1 MSTDLSRSQK
11 AAHIRQ
17 LLREE
22 GDAVS
27 ANTRHF
33 NQERYDA
40 VDELDDEYE
49 QYKTTARSI
58 QEESIERLP
67 ELIETLTERVE
78 ANGGHVHVADTAQDA
93 NQYIQSVSTD
103 ANADTV
109 VKSKSMTSEEI
120 EVNDALRDVGCD
132 VYETDLGELVIQIAN
147 ESPSHLIGP
156 GIHKSREEIAALF
169 NDYFDPEES
178 LETAEDL
185 TNFAR
190 DYLVDRIREADIGMT
205 GANFIVAETG
215 SIALVTNEG
224 NARKTIEATDTHI
237 AVAGV
242 EKIIPTLP
250 DLHPFIELIG
260 RSGTGQSITAYNS
273 IITPPINTPPM
284 SFDGDGDGDDGND
297 DSNSES
303 SSENERDFHLVL
315 IDNGR
320 MEMRN
325 DDVLRETLYC
335 IRCGACANSCANF
348 QSVGGHAFGGET
360 YTGGIATGWEAGI
373 YDLDT
378 AEEFN
383 DFCTGCSRCVNA
395 CPVKIDIP
403 WINTAVRDRVN
414 SEQGPSEFDF
424 VYPELMPDDEP
435 DDVPLQKRFFGNF
448 ETVAKLGSKTAPL
461 SNWLAE
467 MEIGRDLL
475 DRWLGIAPDRELPE
489 FERQTLRGWFDSR
502 SKERKTDPERQVVLY
517 PDLYT
522 NHVDVE
528 RGKAAVRTLEA
539 LGVAVEIPDVPGSGR
554 TPLSQGMVTT
564 ARNRANEVYETLTE
578 HIKAGRDVV
587 VIEPSDLAMFRRDYE
602 HLLPEEKHSYLAD
615 NSYELLEYVYG
626 LLAAD
631 ENKYKNL
638 NTPTNTDSAEIMYH
652 SHCQQ
657 RTLGLEEY
665 TEAVLSELGYDV
677 TTSDVECCG
686 MAGSFGYKSQYYEL
700 SMDVGEELKQ
710 QFRDGS
716 NREKRVLASGT
727 SCTDQI
733 DALLDRTPEHPIEL
747 IEP

>member
-1 MSTDLSRSQK
+1 MSTDISRSEK
-11 AAHIRQ
+11 AANIKQ

-27 ANTRHF
+27 ENTRYF
-33 NQERYDA
+33 NQERYTA
-40 VDELDDEYE
+40 ADELGDEYE
-49 QYKTTARSI
+49 EYKSTARSI
-58 QEESIERLP
+58 KEESIERLP
-67 ELIETLTERVE
+67 ELIETLTEQVE
-78 ANGGHVHVADTAQDA
+78 ANGGHVYVADTAQDA

-103 ANADTV
+103 ANAETV

-169 NDYFDPEES
+169 NEYFDPDEP

-242 EKIIPTLP
+242 EKIIPTLT

-273 IITPPINTPPM
+273 VITPPINTPPM
-284 SFDGDGDGDDGND
+284 SFDD
-297 DSNSES
+297 DSATASNST
-303 SSENERDFHLVL
+303 SEQERDFHLVL

-320 MEMRN
+320 MEMRD

-378 AEEFN
+378 AGEFN

-395 CPVKIDIP
+395 CPVEIDIP

-414 SEQGPSEFDF
+414 SEQGPSEFEF
-424 VYPELMPDDEP
+424 LPPGLMPDDEP

-448 ETVAKLGSKTAPL
+448 STVAKLGSKTAPQ
-461 SNWLAE
+461 
-467 MEIGRDLL
+467 IGR
-475 DRWLGIAPDRELPE
+475 A
-489 FERQTLRGWFDSR
+489 
-502 SKERKTDPERQVVLY
+502 
-517 PDLYT
+517 
-522 NHVDVE
+522 HV
-528 RGKAAVRTLEA
+528 
-539 LGVAVEIPDVPGSGR
+539 
-554 TPLSQGMVTT
+554 
-564 ARNRANEVYETLTE
+564 
-578 HIKAGRDVV
+578 
-587 VIEPSDLAMFRRDYE
+587 
-602 HLLPEEKHSYLAD
+602 
-615 NSYELLEYVYG
+615 
-626 LLAAD
+626 
-631 ENKYKNL
+631 
-638 NTPTNTDSAEIMYH
+638 
-652 SHCQQ
+652 
-657 RTLGLEEY
+657 
-665 TEAVLSELGYDV
+665 
-677 TTSDVECCG
+677 
-686 MAGSFGYKSQYYEL
+686 
-700 SMDVGEELKQ
+700 
-710 QFRDGS
+710 
-716 NREKRVLASGT
+716 
-727 SCTDQI
+727 
-733 DALLDRTPEHPIEL
+733 
-747 IEP
+747 

>member
-1 MSTDLSRSQK
+1 MSTDLSRSEK

-17 LLREE
+17 LLRKE

-27 ANTRHF
+27 ENTRHF
-33 NQERYDA
+33 NQERYA
-40 VDELDDEYE
+40 ATDELGNEYE
-49 QYKTTARSI
+49 QYKSTARSI
-58 QEESIERLP
+58 KEESIERLP
-67 ELIETLTERVE
+67 ELIETLTEQVE
-78 ANGGHVHVADTAQDA
+78 ANGGHVYVADSAQDA
-93 NQYIQSVSTD
+93 NQYIQSITTD
-103 ANADTV
+103 INAETV

-120 EVNDALRDVGCD
+120 EVNDALCDVDCD

-156 GIHKSREEIAALF
+156 GLHKSREEIAALF
-169 NDYFDPEES
+169 NEYFDPEES

-190 DYLVDRIREADIGMT
+190 DYLADRIREADIGMT

-237 AVAGV
+237 AVAGI
-242 EKIIPTLP
+242 EKIIPTLT

-284 SFDGDGDGDDGND
+284 SFDGERENE
-297 DSNSES
+297 NESEQ
-303 SSENERDFHLVL
+303 ERDFHLVL

-325 DDVLRETLYC
+325 DDVLKETLYC
-335 IRCGACANSCANF
+335 IRCGACANSCGNF

-378 AEEFN
+378 AGEFN
-383 DFCTGCSRCVNA
+383 DLCTGCSRCVNA
-395 CPVKIDIP
+395 CPVEIDIP
-403 WINTAVRDRVN
+403 WINTAVRDRIN
-414 SEQGPSEFDF
+414 SDQGPSEFEF
-424 VYPELMPDDEP
+424 LPPGLIPDDEP

-448 ETVAKLGSKTAPL
+448 ETVAKIGSKTAPL
-461 SNWLAE
+461 SNWLAGTE
-467 MEIGRDLL
+467 TIQDLL
-475 DRWLGIAPDRELPE
+475 DRWLGITPERDFPE
-489 FERQTLRGWFDSR
+489 FERQTLTAWFESR
-502 SKERKTDPERQVVLY
+502 SASPSPSNADRQAVLY

-522 NHVDVE
+522 NHINVE

-539 LGVAVEIPDVPGSGR
+539 LGVAVEIPDVSASGR
-554 TPLSQGMVTT
+554 APLSQGMVTS
-564 ARNRANEVYETLTE
+564 ARNQATEVYDTLTE
-578 HIKAGRDVV
+578 QIKAERDIV

-602 HLLPEEKHSYLAD
+602 HLLPEEKHAYLAD
-615 NSYELLEYVYG
+615 NSYELLEYIYG

-631 ENKYKNL
+631 ESDYQAL
-638 NTPTNTDSAEIMYH
+638 NGPTDADGATEVLYH

-657 RTLGLEEY
+657 RTLGLEQY
-665 TEAVLSELGYDV
+665 TKAVLDELGYDV

-700 SMDVGEELKQ
+700 SMDVGEELQ
-710 QFRDGS
+710 QQCRTGP
-716 NREKRVLASGT
+716 NKEQRVLASGT
-727 SCTDQI
+727 SCTDQLN
-733 DALLDRTPEHPIEL
+733 ALLDRTPEHPIEL
-747 IEP
+747 IAP

>member
-1 MSTDLSRSQK
+1 MSTDISRSEK
-11 AAHIRQ
+11 AANIKQ

-27 ANTRHF
+27 ENTRYF
-33 NQERYDA
+33 NQERYTA
-40 VDELDDEYE
+40 ADELGDEYE
-49 QYKTTARSI
+49 EYKSTARSI
-58 QEESIERLP
+58 KEESIERLP
-67 ELIETLTERVE
+67 ELIETLTEQVE
-78 ANGGHVHVADTAQDA
+78 ANGGHVYVADTAQDA

-103 ANADTV
+103 ANAETV

-169 NDYFDPEES
+169 NEYFDPDEP

-242 EKIIPTLP
+242 EKIIPTLT

-273 IITPPINTPPM
+273 VITPPINTPPM
-284 SFDGDGDGDDGND
+284 SFDD
-297 DSNSES
+297 DSATASNST
-303 SSENERDFHLVL
+303 SEQERDFHLVL

-320 MEMRN
+320 MEMRD

-378 AEEFN
+378 AGEFN

-395 CPVKIDIP
+395 CPVEIDIP

-414 SEQGPSEFDF
+414 SEQGPSEFEF
-424 VYPELMPDDEP
+424 LPPGLMPDDEP

-448 ETVAKLGSKTAPL
+448 STVAKLGSKTAPL
-461 SNWLAE
+461 SNWLAGTE
-467 MEIGRDLL
+467 TSRDLL
-475 DRWLGIAPDRELPE
+475 DRWLGIAPDRDLPE
-489 FERQTLRGWFDSR
+489 FERQTLTDWFDTR
-502 SKERKTDPERQVVLY
+502 SESQSPSNTDRQAVLY

-528 RGKAAVRTLEA
+528 RGKAAVRALEA
-539 LGVAVEIPDVPGSGR
+539 LGVAVEIPDVPASGR
-554 TPLSQGMVTT
+554 APLSQGMVTT
-564 ARNRANEVYETLTE
+564 ARDHANAVYADLTE
-578 HIKAGRDVV
+578 HIKSGKDIV

-602 HLLPEEKHSYLAD
+602 HLLPEEKHAYLAD

-631 ENKYKNL
+631 ENKHQVL
-638 NTPTNTDSAEIMYH
+638 SDPVDSNSATEVMYH

-657 RTLGLEEY
+657 RTLGLEQY
-665 TEAVLSELGYDV
+665 TTAVLEELGYDV

-716 NREKRVLASGT
+716 NRGKRVLASGT

-733 DALLDRTPEHPIEL
+733 DALLDRSPEHPIEL
-747 IEP
+747 IAPW

>member
-1 MSTDLSRSQK
+1 MSTDLSRSEK

-27 ANTRHF
+27 ENTSYF
-33 NQERYDA
+33 NQERYTA
-40 VDELDDEYE
+40 ADELGDAYEEY
-49 QYKTTARSI
+49 KSTARSI
-58 QEESIERLP
+58 KEDSIERLP
-67 ELIETLTERVE
+67 ELIEALTEQVE
-78 ANGGHVHVADTAQDA
+78 ANGGHVHVADSTQDA
-93 NQYIQSVSTD
+93 NRYIQSVTTD
-103 ANADTV
+103 ADAETV

-120 EVNDALRDVGCD
+120 EVNDALHDVGCD

-156 GIHKSREEIAALF
+156 GIHKSQEEIAALF
-169 NDYFDPEES
+169 NEYFDPDES

-190 DYLVDRIREADIGMT
+190 DYLVDRIHEADLGMT

-242 EKIIPTLP
+242 EKIIPTLS
-250 DLHPFIELIG
+250 DLYPFIELIG

-284 SFDGDGDGDDGND
+284 SFDG
-297 DSNSES
+297 E
-303 SSENERDFHLVL
+303 SENENEREGKSERDFHLVL

-335 IRCGACANSCANF
+335 IRCGACANSCGNF

-378 AEEFN
+378 AGEFN

-395 CPVKIDIP
+395 CPVEIDIP

-414 SEQGPSEFDF
+414 SEQGPSEFEF
-424 VYPELMPDDEP
+424 VHPGLMPDDEP

-448 ETVAKLGSKTAPL
+448 DTVAKLGSKTAPL
-461 SNWLAE
+461 SNWLAGTE
-467 MEIGRDLL
+467 TSRNLL
-475 DRWLGIAPDRELPE
+475 DRWLGIAPDRDLPE
-489 FERQTLRGWFDSR
+489 FKRQTLTAWFNARSESR
-502 SKERKTDPERQVVLY
+502 SPSNADVDRRAVLY

-539 LGVAVEIPDVPGSGR
+539 LGVAVEIPNVPASGR
-554 TPLSQGMVTT
+554 APLSQGMVTT
-564 ARNRANEVYETLTE
+564 ARNRANEVYEGLTE
-578 HIKAGRDVV
+578 HIKKGRDIV

-602 HLLPEEKHSYLAD
+602 HLLPEEKHAYLAD

-631 ENKYKNL
+631 ESKQQALSGPNAA
-638 NTPTNTDSAEIMYH
+638 SATEVVYH

-657 RTLGLEEY
+657 RTLGLERY
-665 TEAVLSELGYDV
+665 TKAVLDELAYDV

-710 QFRDGS
+710 QFRTER
-716 NREKRVLASGT
+716 NEKKRVLASGT

-747 IEP
+747 IAPQ